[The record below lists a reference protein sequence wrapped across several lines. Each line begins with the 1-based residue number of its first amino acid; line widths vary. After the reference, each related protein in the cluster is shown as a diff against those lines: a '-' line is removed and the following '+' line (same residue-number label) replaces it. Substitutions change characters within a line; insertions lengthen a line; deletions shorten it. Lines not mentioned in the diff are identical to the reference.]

1 MIKKSKS
8 NKIPNTLLGRLDYGI
23 QSLNQNKFFI
33 GFLMLI
39 LNIFSKYVELK
50 LTKTQEAYF
59 KNNIIRQI
67 FIFAVLWSG
76 TRDIYVSIL
85 MTAAFV
91 ILADHLFNEES
102 KFCIIPQ
109 YWSDKMKQAID
120 TDGDGKLSDQEIEHA
135 IQILQRA
142 KQDRLNNNQNA
153 QYVSFVDKL
162 P

>member
-1 MIKKSKS
+1 MVKKTKS
-8 NKIPNTLLGRLDYGI
+8 NKIPKSLLGQLDYGI
-23 QSLNQNKFFI
+23 QSINENKFFI
-33 GFLMLI
+33 GVLMLI
-39 LNIFSKYVELK
+39 LNVFSKYVEIK

-59 KNNIIRQI
+59 KNNFIRQI

-109 YWSDKMKQAID
+109 YWSDKMKQVID

-153 QYVSFVDKL
+153 QYVSFIDKL

>member
-8 NKIPNTLLGRLDYGI
+8 NKIPKSLLGQLDYGI

-33 GFLMLI
+33 GILMLI
-39 LNIFSKYVELK
+39 LNVFSKYVELK

-59 KNNIIRQI
+59 KNNFIRQI

-76 TRDIYVSIL
+76 TRDVYVSIL

-91 ILADHLFNEES
+91 ILTDHLFNEES

-109 YWSDKMKQAID
+109 YWSDKMKQVID

-142 KQDRLNNNQNA
+142 KQDRLNNNQTA

>member
-142 KQDRLNNNQNA
+142 KQDRLNNNQTA

>member
-8 NKIPNTLLGRLDYGI
+8 NKIPKSLLGQLDYGI
-23 QSLNQNKFFI
+23 QSLNENKFFVGI
-33 GFLMLI
+33 LMLI
-39 LNIFSKYVELK
+39 LNVFSKYVELK

-59 KNNIIRQI
+59 KNNFIRQI

-91 ILADHLFNEES
+91 ILTDHLFNEES

-109 YWSDKMKQAID
+109 YWSDKMKQVID
-120 TDGDGKLSDQEIEHA
+120 TDGDGKLSDQEIEQA

-142 KQDRLNNNQNA
+142 KQDRLNNNQTA

>member
-8 NKIPNTLLGRLDYGI
+8 NKIPKSLLGQLDYGI
-23 QSLNQNKFFI
+23 QSLNENKFFVGI
-33 GFLMLI
+33 LMLI
-39 LNIFSKYVELK
+39 LNVFSKYVELK

-59 KNNIIRQI
+59 KNNFIRQI

-76 TRDIYVSIL
+76 TRDVYVSIL

-109 YWSDKMKQAID
+109 YWSDKMKQVID

-153 QYVSFVDKL
+153 QYVSFIDKL

>member
-1 MIKKSKS
+1 MIKKSKF
-8 NKIPNTLLGRLDYGI
+8 NKIPKSLLGQLDYGI

-33 GFLMLI
+33 GILMLI
-39 LNIFSKYVELK
+39 LNVFSKYVELK

-59 KNNIIRQI
+59 KNNFIRQI

-91 ILADHLFNEES
+91 ILTDHLFNEES

-109 YWSDKMKQAID
+109 YWSDKMKQVID

>member
-1 MIKKSKS
+1 MLKKSKS
-8 NKIPNTLLGRLDYGI
+8 NKIPNTLLGQLDYGI

-33 GFLMLI
+33 GILMLI
-39 LNIFSKYVELK
+39 LNVFSKYVELK

-59 KNNIIRQI
+59 KNNFIRQI

-91 ILADHLFNEES
+91 ILTDHLFNEES

-153 QYVSFVDKL
+153 QYVSFIDKL

>member
-8 NKIPNTLLGRLDYGI
+8 NKIPKSLLGQLDYGI

-33 GFLMLI
+33 GILMLI
-39 LNIFSKYVELK
+39 LNVFSKYVELK

-59 KNNIIRQI
+59 KNNFIRQI

-91 ILADHLFNEES
+91 ILTDHLFNEES

-109 YWSDKMKQAID
+109 YWSDKMKQVID

>member
-1 MIKKSKS
+1 MLKKSKF
-8 NKIPNTLLGRLDYGI
+8 NKIPNTLLGQLDYGI

-33 GFLMLI
+33 GILMLI
-39 LNIFSKYVELK
+39 LNVFSKYVELK

-59 KNNIIRQI
+59 KNNFIRQI

-91 ILADHLFNEES
+91 ILTDHLFNDES

-153 QYVSFVDKL
+153 QYVSFIDKL

>member
-8 NKIPNTLLGRLDYGI
+8 NKIPKTVLGQLDYGI

-142 KQDRLNNNQNA
+142 KQDRLNNNQTA

>member
-8 NKIPNTLLGRLDYGI
+8 NKIPKTVLGQLDYGI
-23 QSLNQNKFFI
+23 QSINQNKFFI
-33 GFLMLI
+33 GILMLI

-59 KNNIIRQI
+59 KNNFIRQI

-91 ILADHLFNEES
+91 ILTDHLFNEES